1 VGVPTFQPLRVH
13 LTATLL
19 AVPGE
24 TAQNFLFHCSSSLEL
39 CHISRTLLLWNL
51 PLAIFQQF
59 SSRPSERRQVALC
72 VFFFFFFSLEY
83 SPFCFIDTFLVF
95 SYGTV
100 TLPVSRVTENLNIL
114 LAMLFSTFCTSLMV
128 WVARILDEPTLCP
141 CPIYLSPPSLHI
153 LSLYLCWFFGL
164 CTEECSSPKTVALV
178 ASILR

>member
-1 VGVPTFQPLRVH
+1 MSYITYPFTVESPTGL
-13 LTATLL
+13 
-19 AVPGE
+19 
-24 TAQNFLFHCSSSLEL
+24 
-39 CHISRTLLLWNL
+39 
-51 PLAIFQQF
+51 FQQF

-72 VFFFFFFSLEY
+72 VFSFISLEY

-141 CPIYLSPPSLHI
+141 LSDLFVSSLLTYLVFVSL
-153 LSLYLCWFFGL
+153 LVLWSLYRRVLISQDRGL
-164 CTEECSSPKTVALV
+164 GSEYPKMIA
-178 ASILR
+178 